1 MFTRDLSYMVFSQ
14 NYVSAFVTTREGK
27 LTKATEGIALK
38 YHSTLLIWGL
48 IYGLGSRNPRRLL
61 EILYLGFFF
70 ICLSLSLG
78 LLNSRTCSRE
88 PRISN
93 RCLCLSTVIPRAQ
106 PRLYSN
112 SLSLVDS

>member
-14 NYVSAFVTTREGK
+14 NYVFAFVTTREGK

-61 EILYLGFFF
+61 EILYLGVFFHLPF
-70 ICLSLSLG
+70 IVI
-78 LLNSRTCSRE
+78 
-88 PRISN
+88 RIIKQPY
-93 RCLCLSTVIPRAQ
+93 LQQRAQ
-106 PRLYSN
+106 N
-112 SLSLVDS
+112 Q